1 VVLSWLTAEPAIT
14 PTAVDGRPQLTDRE
28 IDVLARL
35 PAPMTQR
42 DLAAALF
49 VSPNTL
55 KTHLRSIYRK
65 LGAQSRADAVL
76 RARRTGLL

>member
-1 VVLSWLTAEPAIT
+1 LVPGWLAAEPAAAAPIG
-14 PTAVDGRPQLTDRE
+14 DGQPPLTDRE
-28 IDVLARL
+28 IAILALL
-35 PAPMTQR
+35 PGPMTQR

-76 RARRTGLL
+76 RARRSGLL